1 MIRRPPRSTRTD
13 TLFPYTTLFR
23 SLVAV
28 VRAMRLRAKIAIGR
42 ARAGEW
48 QKMDL
53 SDLSRPQ
60 MLAIFTKNANMAVDR
75 PPEGP
80 AMGQPL
86 GATQD
91 SVALSLGSAVDFPD
105 LLWPD
110 PVDPSFLHPGGHGRG
125 GVPPG
130 LKRRQICTRPRRL
143 GEPAAA

>member
-1 MIRRPPRSTRTD
+1 
-13 TLFPYTTLFR
+13 
-23 SLVAV
+23 
-28 VRAMRLRAKIAIGR
+28 MRLRAKIAIGR

-60 MLAIFTKNANMAVDR
+60 MLAIFTKNANMEVDR
-75 PPEGP
+75 PPDGP

-91 SVALSLGSAVDFPD
+91 RVAMSHGSAVDFPD

-110 PVDPSFLHPGGHGRG
+110 PFVPRFLNPGGPGSG
-125 GVPPG
+125 GVPHSSKTHPPV
-130 LKRRQICTRPRRL
+130 TRPRR
-143 GEPAAA
+143 